1 LTLLGFTLRL
11 SFMLGR
17 VYHID
22 EFISLLAAVM
32 TAQKGLPI
40 LPSGLFY
47 DHGLLVSL
55 LSGGLIR
62 LVGFDE
68 LVGRWPL
75 LLVGTLSIPA
85 YYAVARRLFS
95 SRLAGLAAA
104 MLAAFDANAILWSGR
119 IRMYALA
126 QLAVLLC
133 LYWLVEAFLRR
144 PRPAARYLFL
154 VFLLMALLSHYVS
167 LLFLPPAAISLWLVG
182 WLWRRGGRGA
192 RLRLGLGWGEVA
204 AAGLVLALA
213 LAILMLGQI
222 QTTSAIQSPVAQDRA
237 GSPVGFLA
245 DFVSFGLDWSR
256 FDDFV
261 YYFLKPPYQL
271 LLPLVALAGL
281 GVAYRGI
288 RRGFDRR
295 DMVWLWLGVSL
306 LLTIFGMGAVLSH
319 TWRKTR
325 YLYILCV
332 PALSLLAAGGVR
344 QLGDGLAAGLSGR
357 LRRGEPAMPQP
368 NAGRYA
374 TLGRGAAAVVAGAA
388 IAVFWLPTDWATA
401 HARGTGNYDTAFA
414 YVKQN
419 WQPGDRVMTVHP
431 SASYLYLGRSDYYA
445 NQVTARVFQSEN
457 DDEDSE
463 WVDRYV
469 GGRLIADE
477 DGLNQVL
484 SAAGRLWFVT
494 DDVRLFSRSRPLFV
508 QQVAAQMD
516 LVHNTGG
523 TLVFLSR
530 PYPRP
535 VPVEPATALSANF
548 GNLLEL
554 GGYSFDFK
562 AVRPDGTLQLALYW
576 RPLVDGFPKL
586 YKVFVQLRNG
596 QEQNVAQADHYVL
609 EGLVTNEV
617 LKDLRDQGEW
627 LRDTADLALPGRL
640 PAGSYQLLVGL
651 YDPTTFERL
660 PLAAD
665 RSGENALVLQTVSI
679 P

>member
-1 LTLLGFTLRL
+1 
-11 SFMLGR
+11 MLGR
-17 VYHID
+17 VYHVD

-85 YYAVARRLFS
+85 YYAVGRRLFTS
-95 SRLAGLAAA
+95 SLAGLAAA

-133 LYWLVEAFLRR
+133 LYWLVEAFMRR

-154 VFLLMALLSHYVS
+154 AFLLMALLSHYVS
-167 LLFLPPAAISLWLVG
+167 LLFLPPAAISLWLVA
-182 WLWRRGGRGA
+182 WAWRQGGHGA
-192 RLRLGLGWGEVA
+192 RLRPELGWGEVA
-204 AAGLVLALA
+204 AAGLVLSLA
-213 LAILMLGQI
+213 LTILLLGQI
-222 QTTSAIQSPVAQDRA
+222 QTTTAIQSSPAP
-237 GSPVGFLA
+237 GSAGFLS
-245 DFVSFGLDWSR
+245 DFVSVGLDWSR

-261 YYFLKPPYQL
+261 YYFLKPPYPL
-271 LLPLVALAGL
+271 LLPLAALGGL
-281 GVAYRGI
+281 GMAVRGI
-288 RRGFDRR
+288 RRRGLDRR
-295 DMVWLWLGVSL
+295 DLVWLWLGATL

-344 QLGDGLAAGLSGR
+344 ELGDWLAAGLS
-357 LRRGEPAMPQP
+357 RR
-368 NAGRYA
+368 Y
-374 TLGRGAAAVVAGAA
+374 TILGRGAAAAAAGLA

-414 YVKQN
+414 YVRQH
-419 WQPGDRVMTVHP
+419 WQAGDRVMTVHP

-445 NQVTARVFQSEN
+445 NQVTARVLQSE
-457 DDEDSE
+457 DDEDSGP
-463 WVDRYV
+463 VDRYV

-477 DGLNQVL
+477 DDLNQVL
-484 SAAGRLWFVT
+484 SAPGRLWFVT

-516 LVHNTGG
+516 LMHNTGG

-535 VPVEPATALSANF
+535 VPVEPPTALSANF

-554 GGYSFDFK
+554 GGYSFDFT
-562 AVRPDGTLQLALYW
+562 AVQPDGTLQLALYW
-576 RPLVDGFPKL
+576 RPLVDEFPKL

-596 QEQNVAQADHYVL
+596 QDQNVAQADHFVL
-609 EGLVTNEV
+609 EGLVTNDA
-617 LKDLRDQGEW
+617 LQDLRNQGEW
-627 LRDTADLALPGRL
+627 LRDTADLALPARL
-640 PAGSYQLLVGL
+640 PAGTYRLLVGL
-651 YDPTTFERL
+651 YDPITFERL
-660 PLAAD
+660 PLVAD
-665 RSGENALVLQTVSI
+665 RSGENAVVLQTVGI